1 MSDNVSKFKDKIC
14 ILHYACS
21 DFSKIPIKIS
31 VITLLEFKTKKF
43 YTFSILK
50 SSEEEML
57 KEFYLYIRDHTDNV
71 FVGWNLK
78 NDTYGL
84 QVIERRYKQ
93 VIGSEVPIRLE
104 HVFDLDSIFQE
115 KYGSEY
121 VSHGTFGKM
130 YSLFSLN
137 SVNLEYFIEGKR
149 EAELFDKEEIRKI
162 EMSNI
167 CKVQGINNVL
177 ELFFANKLKIENG
190 LKYKIQDFID
200 NNLLLKII
208 IVFITLL
215 GGIGFILTVYSLI
228 NN

>member
-1 MSDNVSKFKDKIC
+1 MLKDIYKPKVKDKIC

-43 YTFSILK
+43 YTFSILESNEK
-50 SSEEEML
+50 EML
-57 KEFYLYIRDHTDNV
+57 EEFYEYIRTHNDNV

-93 VIGSEVPIRLE
+93 VTGSEVPIRLE
-104 HVFDLDSIFQE
+104 HVFDLDSIFQK
-115 KYGSEY
+115 KYGSCY
-121 VSHGTFGKM
+121 VSHGIFGKM
-130 YSLFSLN
+130 YSLFALN
-137 SVNLEYFIEGKR
+137 GVNLEYFIEGKR

-177 ELFFANKLKIENG
+177 ELSFANKLKIENG
-190 LKYKIQDFID
+190 LKYKVQYFID
-200 NNLLLKII
+200 NSLSIKII
-208 IVFITLL
+208 MIVAALL
-215 GGIGFILTVYSLI
+215 GVILTVYSLM
-228 NN
+228 